1 MHAIHF
7 DSQGCRLA
15 GQLWLPDSSNPPR
28 SPVAVLGSWTTV
40 KEQMASRYARE
51 LATLGHPALAF
62 DVRGCGESEGLPRDW
77 ERPVAKAEDLA
88 AALAWLTA
96 RFAQPAVALGIC
108 AGGGYAVQ
116 AAINDAPMTALTLVA
131 PWLHDAA
138 LVEAVYGGAAGV
150 AERLR
155 IGETALARYRQTG
168 VVDYVPAVSASDPRA
183 AMYGPYDYYL
193 DPQRGAIPAW
203 RNRFAVA
210 AWLDWLRFDPLRL
223 APSLT
228 TPTLIVHGEQAALPG
243 AVRRFAAD
251 AATAVRGVEW
261 LDGNQFDFYDRDDV
275 VASAARLASAHFR
288 GLAS

>member
-1 MHAIHF
+1 
-7 DSQGCRLA
+7 
-15 GQLWLPDSSNPPR
+15 
-28 SPVAVLGSWTTV
+28 
-40 KEQMASRYARE
+40 MASRYARE